1 MNQGKRK
8 DYYKILGVG
17 RDASESDIKKA
28 YRSMAMMFHP
38 DKNPGDEAA
47 AEKFKDIQEA
57 YEVLSDRDKKA
68 KHDNPGLGAAFF
80 QRAQQQQQQTGNSV
94 KFPISVSFEELF
106 NGVSK
111 KLSITRKRT
120 CKSCSGR
127 GHKQGVTPL
136 TCQSCQGQKFVI
148 QQEVIMGVFAR
159 QVRVPCSPCSAT
171 GVIIN
176 PDQACSECSG
186 NRVVPEKK
194 LIEFYIRPGTAEG
207 TVIRLQGESDESP
220 GTPPGDVDI
229 VISETPHEIYSR
241 RGLDVIMKLDISLE
255 QSLCGFKH
263 TFKYLDGKYYTV
275 GSEGDEVIKPME
287 VREIPNLGMTTDS
300 KRGKLIILFTMTFP
314 DTVTQSQREQL
325 RNLFNYRNPKED
337 TDNRSTNI
345 RLHKSAYKMSGEKAS
360 ACAQQ

>member
-1 MNQGKRK
+1 MNQGKGK

-17 RDASESDIKKA
+17 RDTSDSDIKKA

-47 AEKFKDIQEA
+47 AERFKDIQEA
-57 YEVLSDRDKKA
+57 YEVLSDKDKKA
-68 KHDNPGLGAAFF
+68 RYDNPGLGAAFF
-80 QRAQQQQQQTGNSV
+80 QRAQQQQQSGNSV
-94 KFPISVSFEELF
+94 KFPISVTFEELF
-106 NGVSK
+106 NGVNK
-111 KLSITRKRT
+111 RLSITRKRI
-120 CKSCSGR
+120 CKTCSGR

-136 TCQSCQGQKFVI
+136 TCQSCQGQKFI
-148 QQEVIMGVFAR
+148 NQQEVIMGVFAR
-159 QVRVPCSPCSAT
+159 QVRVPCGPCSAT

-176 PDQACSECSG
+176 SDQACSECSG

-207 TVIRLQGESDESP
+207 TVIRLQGESDETP
-220 GTPPGDVDI
+220 GSPPGDVDI

-255 QSLCGFKH
+255 QSLCGFRH
-263 TFKYLDGKYYTV
+263 TFKYLDGKYYTI
-275 GSEGDEVIKPME
+275 GSEGNEVIKPME
-287 VREIPNLGMTTDS
+287 VREIPTLGMAADS

-325 RNLFNYRNPKED
+325 KNLFNYEKD
-337 TDNRSTNI
+337 FTDNRGTNV
-345 RLHKSAYKMSGEKAS
+345 RLHKSSYKASGEKAN